1 MRHFFSGEKRS
12 SSTTGPLEDSRRA
25 NHLDFSNISDRSHE
39 SDQVASF
46 AINYHRHPS
55 AKEQRE
61 REKEK
66 GEGER
71 NFAANT
77 NFFDKIGK
85 KGEKIEMYRRRD
97 D

>member
-66 GEGER
+66 GRER

-77 NFFDKIGK
+77 NFFNKIGK